1 MKLPDLLADLPP
13 VKIVPGA
20 RAQIAAQLLDTR
32 TRLAV
37 VDDDPTGSQ
46 TVHGVRVY
54 LDWSPDTLRRALA
67 SNYRASF
74 FSVNT
79 RALPEREVEELAFA
93 LGRDLE
99 EVARS
104 EGVNLLVASRSDSTL
119 RGHFPVEVDAL
130 VAGLGWRCDGVII
143 APAFFEAGRYTV
155 GDVHYVDQG
164 DRVVPA
170 SKTEFARD
178 PTFAYQNANLKQ
190 WVEEKTAGRFKAEDV
205 RSISLDTIRTGGP
218 AAVAA
223 ELMQVSGGQ
232 QVIVNAACYDD
243 LEVFVL
249 GLLAAESNG
258 KRFIYRC
265 AAPFVKV
272 RGGIADRP
280 LLTAEEIGVSGGAGL
295 IVVGS
300 YVGKT
305 SRQLESLL
313 QAGLATGIEMQVEAL
328 LGGAECEAEIAR
340 VAMCA
345 SNEIAAGRSVAIYTS
360 RAVLST
366 EKVDFL
372 EAGKRIMAGLCEAVG
387 RIRTRPAFLVAKGG
401 ITSMEVAR
409 VALGI
414 KGALVLGQ
422 IRDGVPVWKLGD
434 ESKWPGM
441 PYIVFPGNVGDDDAL
456 QEAVSILSGDE

>member
-1 MKLPDLLADLPP
+1 MKLSDLLAGLPP
-13 VKIVPGA
+13 VRIIPGA
-20 RAQIAAQLLDTR
+20 RAQIAKQLLDTR

-54 LDWSPDTLRRALA
+54 LDWSRDTLRRALA
-67 SNYRASF
+67 SDYLASF

-93 LGRDLE
+93 LGHDLE

-104 EGVNLLVASRSDSTL
+104 EGMSLLVASRSDSTL

-170 SKTEFARD
+170 NETEFARD
-178 PTFAYQNANLKQ
+178 PTFAYQNANLKL
-190 WVEEKTAGRFKAEDV
+190 WVEEKTGGRFKAEDV
-205 RSISLDTIRTGGP
+205 RSISLETIRTGGP
-218 AAVAA
+218 EAVTA
-223 ELMQVSGGQ
+223 ELMHASDGRP
-232 QVIVNAACYDD
+232 VIVNAARYED

-249 GLLAAESNG
+249 GLLAAESKGN
-258 KRFIYRC
+258 RFIYRC

-272 RGGIADRP
+272 RGGIEDRP
-280 LLTAEEIGVSGGAGL
+280 LLTAEEIGAPGGAGL
-295 IVVGS
+295 IVAGS

-305 SRQLESLL
+305 SRQLENLL
-313 QAGLATGIEMQVEAL
+313 ETGLATGIEIRVEAL
-328 LGGAECEAEIAR
+328 LREAEREAEIAR
-340 VAMCA
+340 VSKWA
-345 SNEIAAGRSVAIYTS
+345 SDHMAAGRSTAIYTS

-387 RIRTRPAFLVAKGG
+387 RITARPAFLVAKGG
-401 ITSMEVAR
+401 ITSMEIAR

-422 IRDGVPVWKLGD
+422 IRDGVPVWKLGE

-456 QEAVSILSGDE
+456 REAVSILSGDE